1 MTEPKDP
8 VCGMTVRPETASA
21 SADHHG
27 TTYYFCSRGCR
38 EKFVADPER
47 YLSKPPGS
55 PSTKS
60 PHMDH
65 SPHPVATTSAPA
77 GARDIEYT
85 CPMHPQIVQLGPGAC
100 PICGMA
106 LEPRVASAAGG
117 DNPELRYMSR
127 RFLVSAVLSL
137 PLLFISMSHL
147 IPSVRHPPDV
157 RVWLYLQAALATP
170 VTLWGGWP
178 FFQRGWRSIVN
189 RSPNMFT
196 LIAMGTGAA
205 WLFSMVAL
213 FAGGAL
219 PSSLY
224 THGGQAPVYFE
235 AAAVITTLVL
245 LGQVLELRA
254 RARTGRAIQMLLGLT
269 PDTAHRLRPGSGE
282 EEDVPLAHV
291 QPGDVL
297 RVRPGERV
305 PVDGVVLDG
314 NSHVDE
320 ATITGE
326 AMPVAK
332 NEGDAV
338 TGGTVNGTGS
348 FFMRAERVGADTLL
362 ARIVNVVA
370 EAQRSRAPVQRMAD
384 RVAAWFVPVVVL
396 VAVLTFIVWALAG
409 PEPRLAFAFVNAIA
423 VLIIAC
429 PCALGL
435 ATPMS
440 VMVGTGRGATS
451 GVLVKNASALERLEK
466 VDTLVIDKTGT
477 LTEGAPRVVSVV
489 TSAAIAEPELL
500 ALASAVEGASEHPL
514 AQAVTARA
522 RAMGAAARVA
532 QEFRYVVGK
541 GVSGRVD
548 GRRVVL
554 GNRAMIDDEHIDVDA
569 SLDTRAVALRE
580 RGETVMFVAVDG
592 KLAGLFGIADPP
604 RESARDA
611 LTYLRAQ
618 GIRIVM
624 LTGDHRAT
632 AEAVAAGLGIDEV
645 IAAVLPD
652 RKGIE
657 VERMRSEGKVVAV
670 AGDGINDAPAL
681 ALADV
686 SIAMGTGS
694 DIAIESAD
702 VTLIRGDLRG
712 LVRAHRLSRAT
723 MRNIRQ
729 NLFFAFVYNT
739 LGVPVAAG
747 VLFPFVGVL
756 LSPMLASAAMTFS
769 SVSVI
774 ANALRLRGVKLD
786 A

>member
-1 MTEPKDP
+1 MNEFKDP
-8 VCGMTVRPETASA
+8 VCGMTVRPETAAA

-47 YLSKPPGS
+47 YL
-55 PSTKS
+55 
-60 PHMDH
+60 
-65 SPHPVATTSAPA
+65 HPVAAAPA
-77 GARDIEYT
+77 PSGAQDVEYT
-85 CPMHPQIVQLGPGAC
+85 CPMHPQIVQLGPGVC

-106 LEPRVASAAGG
+106 LEPRVATAAGG
-117 DNPELRYMSR
+117 ENPELRDMSR
-127 RFLVSAVLSL
+127 RFLVCATLSL
-137 PLLFISMSHL
+137 PLLFLSMSHM
-147 IPSVRHPPDV
+147 IPSMRHALDA
-157 RVWLYLQAALATP
+157 RVWLFVQAALATP
-170 VTLWGGWP
+170 VTLWGGRP
-178 FFQRGWRSIVN
+178 FFERGWRSIVN

-213 FAGGAL
+213 FAGDVL
-219 PSSLY
+219 PASLH
-224 THGGQAPVYFE
+224 TQGGQPPVYFE
-235 AAAVITTLVL
+235 AAGVITTLVL

-269 PDTAHRLRPGSGE
+269 PDTAHRLRPGSE
-282 EEDVPLAHV
+282 EEKDVPLAHV
-291 QPGDVL
+291 QPGDIL
-297 RVRPGERV
+297 QVRPGERV
-305 PVDGVVLDG
+305 PVDGVVLEG
-314 NSHVDE
+314 NSFVDE
-320 ATITGE
+320 STITGE

-332 NEGDAV
+332 KENDAV
-338 TGGTVNGTGS
+338 TGGTMNGNGS
-348 FFMRAERVGADTLL
+348 FYMRAERVGADTLL

-384 RVAAWFVPVVVL
+384 LVAAWFVPVVVL
-396 VAVLTFIVWALAG
+396 VAMLTFIVWTLAG

-451 GVLVKNASALERLEK
+451 GVLVKNAAALERLEK
-466 VDTLVIDKTGT
+466 IDTLVIDKTGT
-477 LTEGAPRVVSVV
+477 LTEGTPHVVSVATV
-489 TSAAIAEPELL
+489 GAMTETELL
-500 ALASAVEGASEHPL
+500 ALASAVEAASEHPL
-514 AQAVTARA
+514 AQAVMARA
-522 RAMGAAARVA
+522 RATGVVARGA
-532 QEFRYVVGK
+532 QEFRYAVGK

-554 GNRAMIDDEHIDVDA
+554 GNRAMIDDEHIDVGAGLDA
-569 SLDTRAVALRE
+569 RAVAMRE
-580 RGETVMFVAVDG
+580 HGETVMFVAVDG

-611 LTYLRAQ
+611 LTYLRAR

-624 LTGDHRAT
+624 LTGDHLAT
-632 AEAVAAGLGIDEV
+632 AQAVAAGLDIDEV

-657 VERMRSEGKVVAV
+657 VERMRSEGRVVAV

-694 DIAIESAD
+694 DIAIETAD
-702 VTLIRGDLRG
+702 VTLIKGDLRG

-747 VLFPFVGVL
+747 VLFPFFGVL